1 MLKPYPK
8 DLNEQINRL
17 SVMLDNSPA
26 EAFLAIIHTINFLAQ
41 ECNRLVSYDHELSWE
56 AVRSAFS
63 DQLFDV
69 FSHEPPPVENGPAYQ
84 KTCAY
89 LRRIFTQ
96 CETLN
101 SVCRHRSRS
110 PQHPVHTL
118 CRGPIVLRPLLQRLL
133 QEGHFL
139 LTTSTTTFR
148 SDGGG

>member
-89 LRRIFTQ
+89 LRRIFHTMRDLELGLPSPIQ
-96 CETLN
+96 K
-101 SVCRHRSRS
+101 SAASSPYIVPRSNRLEAPPS
-110 PQHPVHTL
+110 APPPG
-118 CRGPIVLRPLLQRLL
+118 GPLPPDDFDEDIP
-133 QEGHFL
+133 F
-139 LTTSTTTFR
+139 
-148 SDGGG
+148 